1 LLEPYANSGETPYP
15 SNRLTEPAALE
26 IVAHTGFFA
35 LPRSSYVA
43 LNRRCGPRTLT
54 SKAAV
59 MSDSA
64 TFSTRADLG
73 AIAALAMTRSMWDK
87 PPAASWAAWMAV
99 VAEVGDVL
107 SMLTRTR
114 RVFEPV
120 GRDFRFSY

>member
-1 LLEPYANSGETPYP
+1 
-15 SNRLTEPAALE
+15 
-26 IVAHTGFFA
+26 
-35 LPRSSYVA
+35 
-43 LNRRCGPRTLT
+43 
-54 SKAAV
+54 

-73 AIAALAMTRSMWDK
+73 AIAALAMTRSMWET

-107 SMLTRTR
+107 SMLTRIR
-114 RVFEPV
+114 RVLEPV